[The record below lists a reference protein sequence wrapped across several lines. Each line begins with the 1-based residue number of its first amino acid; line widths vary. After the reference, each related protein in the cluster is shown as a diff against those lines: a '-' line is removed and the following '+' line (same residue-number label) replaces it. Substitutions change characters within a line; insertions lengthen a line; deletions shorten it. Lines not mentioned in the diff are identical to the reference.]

1 MSYTAENKSYNLF
14 ICDDCDHN
22 ILTSRSFTQHQ
33 RTYQTRKNTRA
44 DSKNTKKI
52 LNLKASS
59 QKWAN
64 REDDFV
70 AHAWDMYWEGIN
82 SILKNI
88 YLPFT
93 KKIPFWKKDLL
104 LLPSDKAEENLLMM
118 FSNWWINGCKI
129 MHSKPYNNTKSTTSK
144 TSWKIKTKG
153 SSKCM
158 RKKDET

>member
-1 MSYTAENKSYNLF
+1 MIKSFVFMPCHIQQKINLTIYLYAMIVTIIF
-14 ICDDCDHN
+14 SQAVASLN
-22 ILTSRSFTQHQ
+22 IKEPIKLE
-33 RTYQTRKNTRA
+33 KNTRA

-59 QKWAN
+59 QNWAN

-93 KKIPFWKKDLL
+93 KKYRFGKRIFFYYHLTKLKKIY
-104 LLPSDKAEENLLMM
+104 
-118 FSNWWINGCKI
+118 WWCFQ
-129 MHSKPYNNTKSTTSK
+129 T
-144 TSWKIKTKG
+144 
-153 SSKCM
+153 
-158 RKKDET
+158 DE